1 MYPLIAPSR
10 SSRFKFIVS
19 FAFFISW
26 QGGRRGEPWRRTV
39 QENQQAEWKGKNWG
53 EESGGGEGRGG
64 EGRGEKNG
72 AKVKRKVMRDKR
84 NERNGKREEKE
95 NNTEDV
101 SVWIRVSLLFLRDER
116 NGPKNIVK

>member
-1 MYPLIAPSR
+1 M
-10 SSRFKFIVS
+10 
-19 FAFFISW
+19 
-26 QGGRRGEPWRRTV
+26 

-116 NGPKNIVK
+116 NEPKNIVK

>member
-39 QENQQAEWKGKNWG
+39 QENQQAEWKGRG
-53 EESGGGEGRGG
+53 ERRRRGEGRGG
-64 EGRGEKNG
+64 ERGKKWSES
-72 AKVKRKVMRDKR
+72 
-84 NERNGKREEKE
+84 EKE
-95 NNTEDV
+95 SDA
-101 SVWIRVSLLFLRDER
+101 
-116 NGPKNIVK
+116 G

>member
-1 MYPLIAPSR
+1 M
-10 SSRFKFIVS
+10 
-19 FAFFISW
+19 
-26 QGGRRGEPWRRTV
+26 

-64 EGRGEKNG
+64 ERGKNG

-116 NGPKNIVK
+116 NEEYCKIRILVRFS